1 MKKKLMVLSGL
12 VLLTPALVFAQSAC
26 TPLGSGGVT
35 SSTGTLFN
43 FLCTIKNLFNTI
55 IPVLV
60 ALGVVYFVWGVIT
73 YVIASDEEAKKS
85 GRDRMIYGIIG
96 LAVIIGLWGLV
107 GILGN
112 TFNIGSDQNPE
123 KITLPG
129 VEL

>member
-1 MKKKLMVLSGL
+1 MVLSGL